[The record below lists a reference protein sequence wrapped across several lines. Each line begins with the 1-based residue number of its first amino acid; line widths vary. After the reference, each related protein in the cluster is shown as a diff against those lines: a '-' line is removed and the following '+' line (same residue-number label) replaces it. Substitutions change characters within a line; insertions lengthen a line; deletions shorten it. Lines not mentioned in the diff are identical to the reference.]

1 MNLSQYRK
9 PSSDKNNLISNK
21 TKQYLK
27 KKYNKVTVTKKKM
40 ENKKLSI
47 SKIPLIVYM
56 KNCLTKYLVNAFD
69 SILPI

>member
-27 KKYNKVTVTKKKM
+27 KKYNKVTVTKKKW
-40 ENKKLSI
+40 
-47 SKIPLIVYM
+47 KI
-56 KNCLTKYLVNAFD
+56 KNFQFPKYR
-69 SILPI
+69 

>member
-21 TKQYLK
+21 TKQYFK
-27 KKYNKVTVTKKKM
+27 KKYNKVTVTPKKM

-47 SKIPLIVYM
+47 SKIPLIV
-56 KNCLTKYLVNAFD
+56 
-69 SILPI
+69 

>member
-27 KKYNKVTVTKKKM
+27 KIQQSNRNQKKKW
-40 ENKKLSI
+40 
-47 SKIPLIVYM
+47 KI
-56 KNCLTKYLVNAFD
+56 KNFQFPKYR
-69 SILPI
+69 